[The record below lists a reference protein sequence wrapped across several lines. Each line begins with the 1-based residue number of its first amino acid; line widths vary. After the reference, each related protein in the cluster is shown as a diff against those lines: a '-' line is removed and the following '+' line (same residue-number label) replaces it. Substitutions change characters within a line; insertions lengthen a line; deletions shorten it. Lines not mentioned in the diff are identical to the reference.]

1 MEHSWPNTHCQRVEP
16 LPSSGHCSQH
26 GMPCPKNL
34 SPPRLE
40 IGVSW
45 RLTLTRSWKKIRQ
58 SPYGTLR
65 SAPLSKGFLS
75 MTPQILLPG
84 TSLLVWHQAEAVGR
98 LLTIAQAL
106 IVTLTFS
113 FPQNCRS
120 MVQQQML
127 CLSRSLVVLIITL
140 FCHFEV
146 EKSVSGL
153 ENYIGIIGDPL
164 RKNP

>member
-1 MEHSWPNTHCQRVEP
+1 
-16 LPSSGHCSQH
+16 
-26 GMPCPKNL
+26 
-34 SPPRLE
+34 
-40 IGVSW
+40 
-45 RLTLTRSWKKIRQ
+45 
-58 SPYGTLR
+58 
-65 SAPLSKGFLS
+65 
-75 MTPQILLPG
+75 MTPQIILPG

-106 IVTLTFS
+106 IVMLTFS
-113 FPQNCRS
+113 FAQNCRS

-127 CLSRSLVVLIITL
+127 CLSRSLVLLIITL

-146 EKSVSGL
+146 EKSVFGL